1 MDDCHWPWAEIHW
14 GILRTESGV
23 LNLDTL
29 LLVQVCITLL
39 TTALLVASACYTG
52 SPAEQR
58 WWAAGNLVVSLGLA
72 MTNMY
77 GVPDIL
83 NTIIGYGVIA
93 LGIGLVQRGLRVY
106 CSEIPRWRE
115 VVVVTVVALLIPAYF
130 TLVVPSLRARLC
142 YSGFYFAL
150 LNWLCA
156 ATLARHG
163 GWRGIVISVAG
174 FTVLGMALF
183 ARGMNMVFHSDPAD
197 VPGSLVMGASML
209 AIPLAQ
215 VCIAFGLIL
224 MVMWRYAERL
234 RKLSTL
240 DALTGALNRA
250 GLEIQGKRVGLR
262 AQRGRRSLAVI
273 MIDVD
278 FFKNINDTYGHP
290 VGDEV
295 LRHMARILRLE
306 LRPYDLLAR
315 FGGEEFVLVL
325 DGLNRD
331 AAIKVAERLRARIE
345 LELVEIDALSV
356 RYTASVG
363 VVSSDEHGYD
373 LIRLISAGDA
383 AMYEAKRAG
392 RNRVIGG

>member
-1 MDDCHWPWAEIHW
+1 M
-14 GILRTESGV
+14 

-29 LLVQVCITLL
+29 LLVQVCVTLL

-52 SPAEQR
+52 SPPELR
-58 WWAAGNLVVSLGLA
+58 WWALGNLVVSIGLA
-72 MTNMY
+72 MTNLD
-77 GVPDIL
+77 GLPVIL
-83 NTIIGYGVIA
+83 NMVVGYGVIA
-93 LGIGLVQRGLRVY
+93 FGLGLVLRGLRVH
-106 CSEIPRWRE
+106 CSDTLSWR
-115 VVVVTVVALLIPAYF
+115 TVAIITVLALLVSAFFSLI
-130 TLVVPSLRARLC
+130 VPSLRARLC
-142 YSGFYFAL
+142 FSGFYFAL

-156 ATLARHG
+156 VTIARHG
-163 GWRGIVISVAG
+163 GWRGVIISVIG
-174 FTVLGMALF
+174 FTVLGLALF
-183 ARGMNMVFHSDPAD
+183 MRGVHMLFHGDPAD
-197 VPGSLVMGASML
+197 VPSSLVMGTSML
-209 AIPLAQ
+209 VIPLAQ
-215 VCIAFGLIL
+215 VCVAFGLIL

-234 RKLSTL
+234 RRLSTL

-250 GLEIQGKRVGLR
+250 GLEIHGKRVALR

-278 FFKNINDTYGHP
+278 FFKTINDTYGHP

-295 LRHMARILRLE
+295 LRHLAGILKLE

-325 DGLNRD
+325 DGSDL
-331 AAIKVAERLRARIE
+331 AAAAKVAERLRARIE

-363 VVSSDEHGYD
+363 VVSSDQHGYD
-373 LIRLISAGDA
+373 LIALISAGDA
-383 AMYEAKRAG
+383 AMYEAKRTG

>member
-1 MDDCHWPWAEIHW
+1 M
-14 GILRTESGV
+14 
-23 LNLDTL
+23 
-29 LLVQVCITLL
+29 

-52 SPAEQR
+52 SPPELR
-58 WWAAGNLVVSLGLA
+58 WWALGNLLVSVGLA
-72 MTNMY
+72 MTNLDGLPVVLSM
-77 GVPDIL
+77 VV
-83 NTIIGYGVIA
+83 GYGVIA
-93 LGIGLVQRGLRVY
+93 FGLGLVLRGLRVH
-106 CSEIPRWRE
+106 CSDTLSWRG
-115 VVVVTVVALLIPAYF
+115 VAVITVLALLVSAYF
-130 TLVVPSLRARLC
+130 SLIVPSLRARLC
-142 YSGFYFAL
+142 FSGFYFAL

-156 ATLARHG
+156 VTIARHG
-163 GWRGIVISVAG
+163 GWRGVIISVIG
-174 FTVLGMALF
+174 FTVLGLALF
-183 ARGMNMVFHSDPAD
+183 LRGVHMLFHGDPAD
-197 VPGSLVMGASML
+197 VPSSLVMGASML
-209 AIPLAQ
+209 VIPLAQ

-234 RKLSTL
+234 RRLSTL

-250 GLEIQGKRVGLR
+250 GLEIHGKRVALR

-278 FFKNINDTYGHP
+278 FFKTINDTYGHP

-295 LRHMARILRLE
+295 LRHLAGILKLE

-325 DGLNRD
+325 DGSDL
-331 AAIKVAERLRARIE
+331 AAATKVAERLRARIE

-363 VVSSDEHGYD
+363 VVSSDQHGYD
-373 LIRLISAGDA
+373 LIALISAGDA
-383 AMYEAKRAG
+383 AMYEAKRTG

>member
-1 MDDCHWPWAEIHW
+1 M
-14 GILRTESGV
+14 

-29 LLVQVCITLL
+29 LLVQVCVTLL
-39 TTALLVASACYTG
+39 TTALLVASACYSG
-52 SPAEQR
+52 SPPELR
-58 WWAAGNLVVSLGLA
+58 WWALGNLLVSVGLA
-72 MTNMY
+72 MTNLDGLPVVLSM
-77 GVPDIL
+77 VV
-83 NTIIGYGVIA
+83 GYGVIA
-93 LGIGLVQRGLRVY
+93 FGLGLVLRGLRVH
-106 CSEIPRWRE
+106 CSDTLSWRG
-115 VVVVTVVALLIPAYF
+115 VAVITVLALLVSAYF
-130 TLVVPSLRARLC
+130 SLIVPSLRARLC
-142 YSGFYFAL
+142 FSGFYFAL

-156 ATLARHG
+156 VTIARHG
-163 GWRGIVISVAG
+163 GWRGVIISVIG
-174 FTVLGMALF
+174 FTVLGLALF
-183 ARGMNMVFHSDPAD
+183 LRGVHMLFHGDPAD
-197 VPGSLVMGASML
+197 VPSSLVMGTSML
-209 AIPLAQ
+209 VIPLAQ

-234 RKLSTL
+234 RRLSTL

-250 GLEIQGKRVGLR
+250 GLEIHGKRVALR

-278 FFKNINDTYGHP
+278 FFKTINDTYGHP

-295 LRHMARILRLE
+295 LRHLAGILKLE

-325 DGLNRD
+325 DGSDL
-331 AAIKVAERLRARIE
+331 AAATKVAERLRARIE

-363 VVSSDEHGYD
+363 VVSSEQHGYD
-373 LIRLISAGDA
+373 LIALISAGDA
-383 AMYEAKRAG
+383 AMYEAKRTG

>member
-1 MDDCHWPWAEIHW
+1 M
-14 GILRTESGV
+14 

-29 LLVQVCITLL
+29 LLVQVCVTLL

-52 SPAEQR
+52 SPPELR
-58 WWAAGNLVVSLGLA
+58 WWALGNLVVSVGLA
-72 MTNMY
+72 MANLD
-77 GVPDIL
+77 GLPVIL
-83 NTIIGYGVIA
+83 NMVVGYGVMA
-93 LGIGLVQRGLRVY
+93 FGLGLVLRGLRVH
-106 CSEIPRWRE
+106 CSDTLSWRG
-115 VVVVTVVALLIPAYF
+115 VAVITVLALLVSTYF
-130 TLVVPSLRARLC
+130 SLIMPSLRARLC
-142 YSGFYFAL
+142 FSGFYFAL

-156 ATLARHG
+156 VTIARHG
-163 GWRGIVISVAG
+163 GWRGIIISVIG
-174 FTVLGMALF
+174 FSVLGLALF
-183 ARGMNMVFHSDPAD
+183 VRGVHMLFHGDPAD
-197 VPGSLVMGASML
+197 VPSSLVMGVSML
-209 AIPLAQ
+209 VIPLAQ

-234 RKLSTL
+234 RRLSTL

-250 GLEIQGKRVGLR
+250 GLEIHGKRVALR

-278 FFKNINDTYGHP
+278 FFKTINDTYGHP

-295 LRHMARILRLE
+295 LRHLAGILKLE

-325 DGLNRD
+325 DGSDLPS
-331 AAIKVAERLRARIE
+331 ATKVAERLRARIE

-363 VVSSDEHGYD
+363 VVSSDQHGYD
-373 LIRLISAGDA
+373 LIGLISAGDA